1 MHFSHYIEH
10 PDLLDNLRVLL
21 RNVTT
26 YVQIWTSSQISTDT
40 YRFYGRSTPANEATR
55 IFVDTIHAN
64 TLNVDLREKSSVD
77 TQRLILSHIEWDSA
91 SLDTSKKL
99 DRKVKEP
106 CTILFFKG
114 AIYESTYNK
123 DYEFGQGQMER
134 LIIYCINKLLHKV

>member
-1 MHFSHYIEH
+1 MHFSHHIEH

-64 TLNVDLREKSSVD
+64 ILNVDLREKSSVD

-99 DRKVKEP
+99 DQKVKEP
-106 CTILFFKG
+106 SNILFSKG
-114 AIYESTYNK
+114 AIYE
-123 DYEFGQGQMER
+123 FM
-134 LIIYCINKLLHKV
+134 